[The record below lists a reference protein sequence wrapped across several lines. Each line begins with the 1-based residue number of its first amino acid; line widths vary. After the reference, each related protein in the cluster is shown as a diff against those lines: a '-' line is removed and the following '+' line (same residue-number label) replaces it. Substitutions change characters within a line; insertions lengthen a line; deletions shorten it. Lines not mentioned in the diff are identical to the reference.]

1 MLEDDTKT
9 DAGPACRVCRQPR
22 MPQGQMA
29 SAKSESLAY
38 RVKDAARLMG
48 IGRSKVFELIKDG
61 HLPAIKIG
69 GATLVLRVDIIA
81 FLEGAPQT
89 HGRN

>member
-9 DAGPACRVCRQPR
+9 DAGPARRVRRQPR
-22 MPQGQMA
+22 MLQGEMA
-29 SAKSESLAY
+29 SIKPESLAY

-48 IGRSKVFELIKDG
+48 IGRSKVFELIKEG
-61 HLPAIKIG
+61 HLPARKIG
-69 GATLVLRVDIIA
+69 GATLVLRADIIA

-89 HGRN
+89 HGRD